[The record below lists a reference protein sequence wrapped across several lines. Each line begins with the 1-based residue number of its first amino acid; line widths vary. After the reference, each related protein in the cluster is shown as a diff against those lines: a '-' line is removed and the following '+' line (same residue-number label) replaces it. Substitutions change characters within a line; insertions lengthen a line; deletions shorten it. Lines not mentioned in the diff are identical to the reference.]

1 MCYNV
6 GAREERQKVA
16 SNQSPIPRYVI
27 SVAARLVGVAPHTL
41 RLYEQKGLL
50 QPARLHGRNR
60 LYSDADIVRLRRI
73 AELARQG
80 VNPAGIKLILEME
93 ERSQADKLTI

>member
-1 MCYNV
+1 MAN
-6 GAREERQKVA
+6 
-16 SNQSPIPRYVI
+16 NQSPIPRYVI

-50 QPARLHGRNR
+50 QPARSHGRNR
-60 LYSDADIVRLRRI
+60 LYSDADIARLRRI

>member
-1 MCYNV
+1 M
-6 GAREERQKVA
+6 A
-16 SNQSPIPRYVI
+16 SQQSSIPRYVI
-27 SVAARLVGVAPHTL
+27 SVTARLVGVAPHTL

-80 VNPAGIKLILEME
+80 VNLAGIKVILEME
-93 ERSQADKLTI
+93 ERSQTN

>member
-1 MCYNV
+1 
-6 GAREERQKVA
+6 
-16 SNQSPIPRYVI
+16 
-27 SVAARLVGVAPHTL
+27 VAPHTL

-80 VNPAGIKLILEME
+80 VNLAGIKVILEME
-93 ERSQADKLTI
+93 ERSQTN

>member
-1 MCYNV
+1 M
-6 GAREERQKVA
+6 A
-16 SNQSPIPRYVI
+16 SQQSSIPRYVI

-80 VNPAGIKLILEME
+80 VNLAGIKLVLEME
-93 ERSQADKLTI
+93 EQSQSVVRSP

>member
-1 MCYNV
+1 M
-6 GAREERQKVA
+6 A
-16 SNQSPIPRYVI
+16 NQQSSIPRYVI

-60 LYSDADIVRLRRI
+60 LYSDADIVRSRRI

-80 VNPAGIKLILEME
+80 VNLAGIRLILEME
-93 ERSQADKLTI
+93 EQGQADQLKI

>member
-1 MCYNV
+1 M
-6 GAREERQKVA
+6 A
-16 SNQSPIPRYVI
+16 SQQSSIPRYVI

-80 VNPAGIKLILEME
+80 VNLAGIKVILEME
-93 ERSQADKLTI
+93 ERSQTN

>member
-1 MCYNV
+1 MA
-6 GAREERQKVA
+6 GH
-16 SNQSPIPRYVI
+16 QSSIPRYVI

-50 QPARLHGRNR
+50 QPARSHGRNR
-60 LYSDADIVRLRRI
+60 LYSDADIARLRRI

-93 ERSQADKLTI
+93 ERGQADQLKI

>member
-1 MCYNV
+1 MCYNA

-16 SNQSPIPRYVI
+16 SNKTQIPRYVI

-41 RLYEQKGLL
+41 RLYEQKGLIK
-50 QPARLHGRNR
+50 PARTNGRNR
-60 LYSDADIVRLRRI
+60 LYSDADMARLRRI

-80 VNPAGIKLILEME
+80 INLAGIKLILEME
-93 ERSQADKLTI
+93 ERGQADKLKI